1 MSLSMQPPPGGDTDA
16 GPSILIITWL
26 FTGISTVVVGL
37 KIWTRL
43 NIIRQFGADDVLTI
57 LALVYRPSREAT
69 SGQEW
74 LMIRPC
80 SSSSSP
86 LPPSS
91 PSVCTKVSGGTTS
104 TWPQKPA
111 SVQPSLPSSPTHWF
125 SWPPLGPTYPSPSP
139 WTGSSSLNR
148 GREPFSMA
156 YPSYNACSH

>member
-1 MSLSMQPPPGGDTDA
+1 MQPPPDGDTNT

-57 LALVYRPSREAT
+57 LALVYQPSREAR
-69 SGQEW
+69 SGQER

-80 SSSSSP
+80 SYSSSP

-91 PSVCTKVSGGTTS
+91 PSVCTTVSEGTTS
-104 TWPQKPA
+104 T
-111 SVQPSLPSSPTHWF
+111 
-125 SWPPLGPTYPSPSP
+125 
-139 WTGSSSLNR
+139 
-148 GREPFSMA
+148 
-156 YPSYNACSH
+156 